1 VEGEAQWESHNR
13 IKEDVIE
20 LSSDNFSASDKEDN
34 EVSETDRDKVASSSN
49 TRRTIYVSKFGR
61 KVRRPEKL

>member
-1 VEGEAQWESHNR
+1 
-13 IKEDVIE
+13 VII
-20 LSSDNFSASDKEDN
+20 LVRVITAKEDN
-34 EVSETDRDKVASSSN
+34 EVSETEQDKIASSSH